1 MSITSQNCILSG
13 FSFYFLIL
21 AHTCIISLLANFTK
35 LFLGEN
41 VGANEAY
48 FIIDLW
54 LVVDWLLNLIS
65 DLTKYNT

>member
-1 MSITSQNCILSG
+1 MAL
-13 FSFYFLIL
+13 F
-21 AHTCIISLLANFTK
+21 LLAWFSK

-65 DLTKYNT
+65 DLTKGDT